1 MTTKTTNKGQTEAN
15 LKLIERAKAL
25 VTQGKTKP
33 QIKGFLL
40 MEGMSEADAGEAL
53 KGLGLTRV
61 MGDFRE
67 WLYTEL
73 AKGPM
78 TKATFQAQIKG
89 ATENARKHESHY
101 WGIVE
106 LVNKV
111 HAKVKVAK

>member
-1 MTTKTTNKGQTEAN
+1 MTTKTKPVSPAI
-15 LKLIERAKAL
+15 IERAKKLAGE
-25 VTQGKTKP
+25 GKTKA

-40 MEGMSEADAGEAL
+40 LEGIPEAEAADVL
-53 KGLGLTRV
+53 KALGLTRV

-78 TKATFQAQIKG
+78 TKETFKASMKG
-89 ATENARKHESHY
+89 PNATENTRKHESHY

-106 LVNKV
+106 LVNKI
-111 HAKVKVAK
+111 HAKTKAAK

>member
-1 MTTKTTNKGQTEAN
+1 MTTTTNTN
-15 LKLIERAKAL
+15 LVAAARKLADE
-25 VTQGKTKP
+25 GKTKA
-33 QIKGFLL
+33 QVKGYLL
-40 MEGMSEADAGEAL
+40 MEGLAEAEAGDILRE
-53 KGLGLTRV
+53 LGLTRK

-78 TKATFQAQIKG
+78 TKEAFKAALKD
-89 ATENARKHESHY
+89 ATENSKKHESHY

-111 HAKVKVAK
+111 HGRKTK